1 MNNGLSSVIIIAE
14 SIFYTHIELM
24 ALWLLLTYKIDK
36 IESLIINEDKRTK
49 TKWLRCCIS
58 TLFSLIRWLSKRS
71 HLMFSFPFLS
81 SSQWS
86 FAFVACLTLSNHRLC
101 ELCSAPLNS
110 VLDDCWVCG
119 SEKVHPM
126 CWLLYH
132 MCANLCPSLVL
143 YSWLVCQNALPHPKS
158 RWYVL
163 RRQRCNLIHQCS
175 LFIANA
181 NNVAALSTSASSWH
195 VL

>member
-1 MNNGLSSVIIIAE
+1 
-14 SIFYTHIELM
+14 
-24 ALWLLLTYKIDK
+24 
-36 IESLIINEDKRTK
+36 
-49 TKWLRCCIS
+49 
-58 TLFSLIRWLSKRS
+58 
-71 HLMFSFPFLS
+71 MFSFPFLS
-81 SSQWS
+81 SSEWS

-119 SEKVHPM
+119 TEKVHPV

-143 YSWLVCQNALPHPKS
+143 YSWLVCVQPRRASVQNALLHPKS

-163 RRQRCNLIHQCS
+163 RRTTTLQPHPPVLPLYRMQIMLLRCPRVHLLDTFSSKC
-175 LFIANA
+175 
-181 NNVAALSTSASSWH
+181 ALSLLATTEASSSTRYDWPSM
-195 VL
+195 VDCCFVWLYSLNSEPEQNLCVTSPTRCYCNRKRQR